1 MSQDSLLLLV
11 QVSLGELPERGLV
24 GLVRVPEERLE
35 VLLHAEDKETTVNAC
50 SILSSSEGGK
60 TAHMEI
66 ELPDWVVVEVLL
78 VDVVVFI
85 VLGRHVLRKSAAG
98 EHICRFTDGF

>member
-1 MSQDSLLLLV
+1 MRQDSLLLLG
-11 QVSLGELPERGLV
+11 QVSLGELPERGPV
-24 GLVRVPEERLE
+24 RLVRVPEERLE
-35 VLLHAEDKETTVNAC
+35 VLLHAEDNDHVNDC
-50 SILSSSEGGK
+50 SILSSSGGGK

-85 VLGRHVLRKSAAG
+85 VVGCHVLRKSAAG
-98 EHICRFTDGF
+98 KHICKVTDGD